1 MFGVFDLENDSEENY
16 CINIYP
22 ECGADIDWN
31 GLSKEWMEAQE
42 PVTVVRSWTDSVF
55 IHCH

>member
-1 MFGVFDLENDSEENY
+1 VFGVFDLENDSEENY

-31 GLSKEWMEAQE
+31 GLSKE
-42 PVTVVRSWTDSVF
+42 
-55 IHCH
+55 